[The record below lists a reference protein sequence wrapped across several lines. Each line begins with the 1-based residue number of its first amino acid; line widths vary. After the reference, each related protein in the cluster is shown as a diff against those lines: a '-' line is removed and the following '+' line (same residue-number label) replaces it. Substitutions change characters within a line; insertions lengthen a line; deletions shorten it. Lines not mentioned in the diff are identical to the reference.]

1 MFSRL
6 SVYVFLLLFVSA
18 CSNKATVD
26 STTVKSTAVKS
37 ATVKKDAKEAVAPAA
52 SPSPVLAAPRR
63 VMSKGKASGASSA
76 SVRSAPA
83 PVSAS
88 RVAKKIASGKGSSRK
103 PQPGILT
110 AGEIDDNLNL
120 AAFKRYIHNIKKKNS
135 KLRQYPTVT
144 SHNVVRIQVVDSTGR
159 GVSNA
164 RLKIGG
170 RPYYTRTDGFFY
182 FYPGYELPSLNS
194 NSFPVALMSSNP
206 NSSRVIEEALVS
218 TKAKGVYKIVL
229 RGEQNNLPKALDLMF
244 VIDTTGSMGD
254 ELRYIKSELKGI
266 INRVKRIHPETSIRY
281 GLVVYRDVTDDYVVR
296 SYPFQT
302 SLAKMETL
310 LAKQT
315 ANGGGD
321 YPEALDAAVEKAV
334 RANWGTGNRARLMF
348 LIADAPP
355 HSKNVG
361 KALQAAKIAH
371 QKGIRIYPVG
381 ASGVADEAE
390 YIMRNMAVISNGR
403 YQFLTDD
410 SGVGNSHQE
419 PHVACYVVTRLNQL
433 ITRTI
438 SSELSGR
445 RVEPTK
451 AEMIRRVGKYD
462 NGVCHTSHKTN

>member
-1 MFSRL
+1 MFTIS
-6 SVYVFLLLFVSA
+6 
-18 CSNKATVD
+18 
-26 STTVKSTAVKS
+26 
-37 ATVKKDAKEAVAPAA
+37 
-52 SPSPVLAAPRR
+52 
-63 VMSKGKASGASSA
+63 
-76 SVRSAPA
+76 
-83 PVSAS
+83 
-88 RVAKKIASGKGSSRK
+88 
-103 PQPGILT
+103 
-110 AGEIDDNLNL
+110 
-120 AAFKRYIHNIKKKNS
+120 KKKNS

-194 NSFPVALMSSNP
+194 NTFPVALMSSNP
-206 NSSRVIEEALVS
+206 NSSRVIKEALVN

-281 GLVVYRDVTDDYVVR
+281 GLVVYRDVNDDYVVR
-296 SYPFQT
+296 NYPFQT

-334 RANWGTGNRARLMF
+334 RANWG
-348 LIADAPP
+348 
-355 HSKNVG
+355 K
-361 KALQAAKIAH
+361 
-371 QKGIRIYPVG
+371 
-381 ASGVADEAE
+381 
-390 YIMRNMAVISNGR
+390 VI
-403 YQFLTDD
+403 
-410 SGVGNSHQE
+410 V
-419 PHVACYVVTRLNQL
+419 
-433 ITRTI
+433 
-438 SSELSGR
+438 
-445 RVEPTK
+445 RVL
-451 AEMIRRVGKYD
+451 
-462 NGVCHTSHKTN
+462 CF